1 MKPGDTR
8 DTGNLDI
15 TGNLENADH
24 TDHKAREP
32 MTPELL
38 GPRAADLVHS
48 HAPRILRTAPAAGL
62 MSLALF
68 ASMACRPPASATPEE
83 TSSLS
88 PAIRAARALQA
99 PPLPLEPTI
108 PPACIT
114 LTANK
119 TAVNGTLSDADEAEL
134 DTQRIQSAINGCPS
148 GQAVRLV
155 ADGGKEA
162 FVSGPLELTSGVTLW
177 VDKKTVLFASRN
189 PRDFDVGPD
198 TCGTN
203 ALDNSGGCR
212 ALINVTRAENT
223 GVMGDGVIDGRGG
236 EPMIGLGGWTWWDVA
251 QEAKEKGFSHSNP
264 RLIDVR
270 RARNFTLYR
279 ITLVNSPKFH
289 VVINADVWLAWGI
302 LIHTPARPFNSLGKP
317 LSPTYARNTDGLDPS
332 SGSNGVV
339 AYSYISTGDDQI
351 AIKGGN
357 WGVASD
363 LIVAHTR
370 FGSGHGM
377 SIGSE
382 TNGGVKN
389 IVVHDLSIDGNM
401 DAGNYPP
408 TDHNGIRIKSDPSR
422 GGEVSDVY
430 YNDVCI
436 RNVAHPLLLTPQ
448 YSDISGLS
456 IPDYK
461 NVVINNVRAT
471 WTPGNLN
478 KPVVTLQGYDPTH
491 VLDVKL
497 NNVIIEHVTK
507 MRAEYADVTVG
518 PGPVNFDISGP
529 QVRVKR
535 EVTEN
540 PPPNPCANKFM
551 DQPQF
556 AYPW

>member
-1 MKPGDTR
+1 MKAR
-8 DTGNLDI
+8 DTMTL
-15 TGNLENADH
+15 
-24 TDHKAREP
+24 KAA
-32 MTPELL
+32 TPEPTTPNSAELVRSHTR
-38 GPRAADLVHS
+38 PSSRAASALGLV
-48 HAPRILRTAPAAGL
+48 G
-62 MSLALF
+62 LALL
-68 ASMACRPPASATPEE
+68 ASVACRPPAAASPPEE
-83 TSSLS
+83 GNNVP
-88 PAIRAARALQA
+88 PAIQAARALKA

-114 LTANK
+114 LTATK
-119 TAVNGTLSDADEAEL
+119 TAVNGTLSDADERNL
-134 DTQRIQSAINGCPS
+134 DTGRIQSAINGCPA

-155 ADGGKEA
+155 ADGGKDA

-177 VDKKTVLFASRN
+177 IDKRTVLFASRD
-189 PRDFDVGPD
+189 PREFDIGPY
-198 TCGTN
+198 TCGSN

-212 ALINVTRAENT
+212 ALINVSRAENT
-223 GVMGDGVIDGRGG
+223 GVMGEGVIDGRGG
-236 EPMIGLGGWTWWDVA
+236 EPMIGGGGWTWWDVA
-251 QEAKEKGFSHSNP
+251 QEAKEKGVSHSNP

-270 RARNFTLYR
+270 RSRNFTLYR
-279 ITLVNSPKFH
+279 LTLVNSPKFH

-302 LIHTPARPFNSLGKP
+302 VIHTPARPFNSLGKP
-317 LSPTYARNTDGLDPS
+317 LSPSYARNTDGLDPS

-357 WGVASD
+357 WGVGSD

-382 TNGGVKN
+382 TNGGVRN
-389 IVVHDLSIDGNM
+389 IVVHDLSIDGDM
-401 DAGNYPP
+401 DAGSFPP
-408 TDHNGIRIKSDPSR
+408 GDHNGIRIKSDPSR

-448 YSDISGLS
+448 YTKLTGLS

-461 NVVINNVRAT
+461 NIFVNNVHAF

-497 NNVIIEHVTK
+497 NNVVIQNVTK
-507 MRAEYADVTVG
+507 MRAEYADVTIG
-518 PGPVNFDISGP
+518 PGPVNFDIHGP

-540 PPPNPCANKFM
+540 PPPNPCTNKFM
-551 DQPQF
+551 EKPEFQ
-556 AYPW
+556 YPW